1 MERGG
6 PRSHVTDVLRR
17 GGETPSHSHAGR
29 GRPRAIEVRARTV
42 RPRDSESR
50 RGPSAAGEEPGPAGA
65 LGRPRG
71 SGAWGRDVSAAAAA
85 AAGGSREQRR
95 GPTRGAEDGREG
107 GRPGLGAEGTPRPSQ
122 AGGGGGARGATPP
135 GNQRPRRPAAHTPF
149 DERGETAF
157 APISFRGG
165 RSLVPDAGHTCRSA
179 RCTTA
184 TNTRA
189 SGLQTPR
196 RPVNQR
202 LRGAAANPGKRVR
215 RPLTESVH
223 RNFPWLRRPDP
234 PNTPEAN

>member
-29 GRPRAIEVRARTV
+29 GQPRAIEVRARTV

-50 RGPSAAGEEPGPAGA
+50 RGPSTAREEAGPAGA

-71 SGAWGRDVSAAAAA
+71 SGAGGRVVSAAAAA

-95 GPTRGAEDGREG
+95 GPTRGAEEGREG

-122 AGGGGGARGATPP
+122 AGGGGGGRAERHRLETKDRAARPP
-135 GNQRPRRPAAHTPF
+135 TLRLTSEARR
-149 DERGETAF
+149 RLRL
-157 APISFRGG
+157 SVSRGG

-189 SGLQTPR
+189 SGLQR
-196 RPVNQR
+196 
-202 LRGAAANPGKRVR
+202 RGAP
-215 RPLTESVH
+215 
-223 RNFPWLRRPDP
+223 
-234 PNTPEAN
+234 